1 MKKTIDKFAIYYDE
15 NNETVTVAS
24 QIYLVRTDKPE
35 EAVVAFDAKQLKYTC
50 DLEECDFT
58 SERYALYKP
67 EFPDYL
73 KFQKLLAVDL
83 APFVDALNKAK
94 ILVEDK
100 LVAQL
105 ENKMPA
111 AWYEDFAQR
120 NNVLTLAELKK
131 FKEKHNE
138 A

>member
-58 SERYALYKP
+58 SSNGRYSPSCCVLILMASRACAIVVILSLSISIYPLIFICGLQHSCRNSLDQAAK
-67 EFPDYL
+67 
-73 KFQKLLAVDL
+73 QTVATV
-83 APFVDALNKAK
+83 FVRAML
-94 ILVEDK
+94 
-100 LVAQL
+100 
-105 ENKMPA
+105 
-111 AWYEDFAQR
+111 
-120 NNVLTLAELKK
+120 
-131 FKEKHNE
+131 
-138 A
+138 